1 MFKTN
6 RILAIFIM
14 ILMHIMTCS
23 CVQDD
28 DFKVPYDLGIEEN
41 KGLEALLA
49 SDAIEVSM
57 AELKLK
63 YANNYRKP
71 VLIETD
77 IYIKGY
83 VSSSDKEGNFF
94 KEIFL
99 QNVPENPTAG
109 IKVILNQVETYNQY
123 NFGREIYIKLKGLYI
138 GEERVGNGVI
148 TIGGET
154 ATDQYGTTVKRM
166 TENQRTRQLFRSQ
179 NTLELQPLQ
188 LNFSEVNANHL
199 GLYVQF
205 NHVEF
210 ADNLEGKRYF
220 DPVQDFD
227 TLREMQTCTNDI
239 GYSKFP
245 LETSS
250 FATFKDILLPLGN
263 GTIKGVIV
271 KTFDGSTIVLALND
285 LSDVNMDDNRCIPLG
300 IEDFDIIFKEDFDLA
315 VDDTDLNFD
324 GWTNFDQAGKVKW
337 KERSSDGNGY
347 AEFNPVGSGNASNI
361 GWLITP
367 GITRDSDSHTYLN
380 FKAAQNEVRSASNTL
395 EVLISTDFDGS
406 NVLSATWQPLDASL
420 PSQTTPSNEFVDS
433 GLIDLSSYKG
443 ILYIA
448 FKVKGNGRT
457 TSLSGAYLI
466 DDIYIFEKE

>member
-1 MFKTN
+1 MFKIN

-14 ILMHIMTCS
+14 ILVYIMTSS
-23 CVQDD
+23 CVKDD
-28 DFKVPYDLGIEEN
+28 DFKVPNDLGNEEN

-57 AELKLK
+57 GELKLK

-94 KEIFL
+94 KEVFL
-99 QNVPENPTAG
+99 QNTPENPTAG

-123 NFGREIYIKLKGLYI
+123 NFGREVYIKLKGLFI
-138 GEERVGNGVI
+138 GEERIGNGVI

-154 ATDQYGTTVKRM
+154 ATDQYGTTVQRL
-166 TENQRTRQLFRSQ
+166 TENQRAQHIFRSK
-179 NTLELQPLQ
+179 NTLELTPLV
-188 LNFSEVNANHL
+188 LTFSEVSPDHL

-205 NHVEF
+205 NNVEF
-210 ADNLEGKRYF
+210 AENLEGERYY
-220 DPVQDFD
+220 DPIQDFD
-227 TLREMQTCTNDI
+227 TLREMQACTNDI
-239 GYSKFP
+239 GYSKFS

-263 GTIKGVIV
+263 GTIKGVIT
-271 KTFDGSTIVLALND
+271 KTFDGSTIVLALNN
-285 LSDVNMDDNRCIPLG
+285 LSGVKMDDSRCTPLS
-300 IEDFDIIFKEDFDLA
+300 IEDFGILFKEDFDLA
-315 VDDTDLNFD
+315 IDDTDLDFD
-324 GWTNFDQAGKVKW
+324 GWTNFAQAGKVLW
-337 KERSSDGNGY
+337 KESSSDGNGY
-347 AEFNPVGSGNASNI
+347 AEFNPLGSGNASNI

-367 GITRDSDSHTYLN
+367 RITRDSHSYTYLN

-406 NVLSATWQPLDASL
+406 NVLSATWHPLDAFL

-433 GLIDLSSYKG
+433 GLIDLSSYGG

-448 FKVKGNGRT
+448 FKVKGNGRS

-466 DDIYIFEKE
+466 DDVFIFEKE